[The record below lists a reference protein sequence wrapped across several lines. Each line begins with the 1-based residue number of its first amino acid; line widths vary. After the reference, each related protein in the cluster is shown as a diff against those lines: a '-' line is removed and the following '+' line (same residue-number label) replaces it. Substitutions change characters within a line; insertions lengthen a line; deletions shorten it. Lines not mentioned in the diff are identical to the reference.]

1 MEEVPDLDVTND
13 EQSATGIDNDEGWV
27 DEIELLTPE
36 ELEELEEAILPV
48 KLALAKVSIRFWAYS
63 YANYCFQLCKL
74 AIKLVHS
81 TTILLPVWKSTLKE
95 LRQAVTIMPRDVP
108 TRWNSSFNLL
118 EYALNHR
125 KAIDTVTQ
133 RRELG
138 LRKFELGDHEWELI
152 LKDATLFFSRSTPN
166 LAMVIP
172 AMDHIDKV
180 FTTASLNDRYTLA
193 IRAALEAAKKTLN

>member
-1 MEEVPDLDVTND
+1 LH
-13 EQSATGIDNDEGWV
+13 
-27 DEIELLTPE
+27 
-36 ELEELEEAILPV
+36 
-48 KLALAKVSIRFWAYS
+48 
-63 YANYCFQLCKL
+63 KL

-95 LRQAVTIMPRDVP
+95 LRQAVTIMPRDVL
-108 TRWNSSFNLL
+108 TRWNSSFDLL

-138 LRKFELGDHEWELI
+138 LRKFELGDHEWELVEQLHDI
-152 LKDATLFFSRSTPN
+152 LKDATLFFLRSTPN
-166 LAMVIP
+166 LATVIP

-180 FTTASLNDRYTLA
+180 FTTASLDDRYTLA
-193 IRAALEAAKKTLN
+193 IRAALEAAKKTLNRYYQFTDHSEVYRIAMGKYNAYFHRRLC